1 MAARRDRAR
10 FVAARTH
17 ANGKTDTSR
26 GLAPGGIAPHGFTL
40 KKIRREASRRSPQ
53 AVEIV
58 GCRASATTAW
68 INSGA
73 RRQMQEG
80 CSVTV
85 AVEFRRTGARTGEN
99 TRRQRQRD
107 ERRGREKFLGSC
119 GIPLQCRRLWLDG
132 TRAGIQSVMDLFFPA
147 GHHCRSQRDVY
158 SVSRLNKEVRLLLE
172 SGLPVLWLEGELS
185 NFAAPASGHWYFSLK
200 DSTAQVRC
208 AMWRQ
213 RNTQVRFRP
222 KDGMA
227 VLVRAR
233 VGLYEPRGEYQLL
246 VEHLEEAGEGALK
259 REFEKLKARLA
270 AEGLF
275 AAERKRPLPA
285 VPRRIGVVSSPTG
298 AAIHDILRV
307 LRARF
312 PAASVLLYPTAVQ
325 GAAAVPEIVRA
336 IETASRRNECDVLII
351 ARGGGSLED
360 LWCFNDERV
369 ARAIAACRVPTV
381 SGVGHEVDVT
391 IADFVADLR
400 APTPSAA
407 ALAAVP
413 DKQTWLEALAQ
424 LETAFRRRHRARV
437 ARAVAGRRHAGAAA
451 ADLSPGREAR
461 ATRAAARRS
470 GIAPAPGAARH
481 RLDQAAATRNSQ
493 HATVARESAASTRSA
508 LCPCRNAAPTSG
520 DRLHWQPDRAGTTP
534 RARVAHARRGESARD
549 AGPWFRG
556 GSRVEDGALLRDAAQ
571 APGGGD
577 RSAPGAGP
585 VARAG
590 GFAASRMRMTNY
602 LARLALMAVTVRR
615 AGIRRGRIHRPTRRR
630 PCRRRGHL
638 QAGRRAGSSCPPS
651 RSMADQ

>member
-1 MAARRDRAR
+1 
-10 FVAARTH
+10 
-17 ANGKTDTSR
+17 
-26 GLAPGGIAPHGFTL
+26 
-40 KKIRREASRRSPQ
+40 
-53 AVEIV
+53 
-58 GCRASATTAW
+58 
-68 INSGA
+68 
-73 RRQMQEG
+73 
-80 CSVTV
+80 
-85 AVEFRRTGARTGEN
+85 
-99 TRRQRQRD
+99 
-107 ERRGREKFLGSC
+107 
-119 GIPLQCRRLWLDG
+119 
-132 TRAGIQSVMDLFFPA
+132 MDLF
-147 GHHCRSQRDVY
+147 SQPGSVRAERDVY

-200 DSTAQVRC
+200 DNTAQVRC

-213 RNTQVRFRP
+213 RNTQVRFKP

-246 VEHLEEAGEGALK
+246 IEHLEEAGVGALK

-312 PAASVLLYPTAVQ
+312 PAARVLLYPTAVQ

-336 IETASRRNECDVLII
+336 IEAASRRQDCEVLLI

-407 ALAAVP
+407 AEMAVP
-413 DKQTWLEALAQ
+413 VRAEIAAEILDGE
-424 LETAFRRRHRARV
+424 RRLIGAMGRA
-437 ARAVAGRRHAGAAA
+437 
-451 ADLSPGREAR
+451 
-461 ATRAAARRS
+461 
-470 GIAPAPGAARH
+470 
-481 RLDQAAATRNSQ
+481 
-493 HATVARESAASTRSA
+493 
-508 LCPCRNAAPTSG
+508 
-520 DRLHWQPDRAGTTP
+520 
-534 RARVAHARRGESARD
+534 
-549 AGPWFRG
+549 
-556 GSRVEDGALLRDAAQ
+556 
-571 APGGGD
+571 
-577 RSAPGAGP
+577 
-585 VARAG
+585 
-590 GFAASRMRMTNY
+590 
-602 LARLALMAVTVRR
+602 
-615 AGIRRGRIHRPTRRR
+615 
-630 PCRRRGHL
+630 
-638 QAGRRAGSSCPPS
+638 
-651 RSMADQ
+651 